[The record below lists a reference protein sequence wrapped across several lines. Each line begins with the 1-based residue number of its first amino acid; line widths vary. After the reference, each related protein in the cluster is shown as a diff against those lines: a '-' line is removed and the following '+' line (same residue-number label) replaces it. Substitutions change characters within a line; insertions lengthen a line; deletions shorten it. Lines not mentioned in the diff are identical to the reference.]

1 VRQPGKQDRC
11 AAELERAAAGAE
23 PYHQGL
29 AMTVIFR
36 QALIA
41 IAVAVIVVAIADFV
55 LWETATESEPSEAP
69 NAEMVR

>member
-1 VRQPGKQDRC
+1 
-11 AAELERAAAGAE
+11 
-23 PYHQGL
+23 
-29 AMTVIFR
+29 MTVIVR

-41 IAVAVIVVAIADFV
+41 IAVAVIVVAVADFV

>member
-1 VRQPGKQDRC
+1 MP
-11 AAELERAAAGAE
+11 AAQLERAAAADE
-23 PYHQGL
+23 PDRKGV
-29 AMTVIFR
+29 AMTVIVR

>member
-1 VRQPGKQDRC
+1 MRQQARRC
-11 AAELERAAAGAE
+11 SPELERAATAIE
-23 PYHQGL
+23 PDRQGV
-29 AMTVIFR
+29 AMTVIVR

-55 LWETATESEPSEAP
+55 VWETATESEPSEAP